1 MHSYDF
7 FPSNY
12 LARIYIYIYIY
23 IYVWNHCE
31 YSDHA
36 IQAIILS
43 HLWLKWTNMQIR
55 LFFPHYIVLFVILC
69 DGCFFTAEKKGI
81 NNKLFQIRWAVFIL
95 ACKTGALRAKL
106 GERGIL
112 HEAWD
117 EGRRKI
123 KLLLPVLCSG
133 SYYAG
138 YLYTKG
144 RIACKLL
151 NAIFYCGKSTRVYCY
166 WVLLALV

>member
-12 LARIYIYIYIY
+12 LARIYIYIY

-55 LFFPHYIVLFVILC
+55 FFFPRYIVLFVILC

-81 NNKLFQIRWAVFIL
+81 NNKLFQILGGVYTSLQNRRFTSQARRTRHFARSVRRGEEKNKAAVTSPLFWLFRPPTPTSIDWRRW
-95 ACKTGALRAKL
+95 CQKDQSKHDT
-106 GERGIL
+106 
-112 HEAWD
+112 
-117 EGRRKI
+117 
-123 KLLLPVLCSG
+123 LLENSPVSSSLWP
-133 SYYAG
+133 
-138 YLYTKG
+138 
-144 RIACKLL
+144 L
-151 NAIFYCGKSTRVYCY
+151 N
-166 WVLLALV
+166 